1 MGSDGGTIY
10 DRAVC
15 AALFDIV
22 GSRRGGTGVVR
33 SVEEGA
39 DNDAGWHIPDPCAS
53 GIMDSWRFRS
63 WIFECSK
70 TTQHDGDSGCSVV
83 YRMELFPSV
92 YRGSAGWNRM
102 RYLEQPQLASESVRK
117 R

>member
-22 GSRRGGTGVVR
+22 GSRRSRTGIVR
-33 SVEEGA
+33 YAEEGA
-39 DNDAGWHIPDPCAS
+39 DNDAGGDIPDPCTV
-53 GIMDSWRFRS
+53 GIMDRWCFRS
-63 WIFECSK
+63 WIFECSEI
-70 TTQHDGDSGCSVV
+70 TQHDGDSGYSMV

-102 RYLEQPQLASESVRK
+102 WYLEQPQLASESVRK

>member
-22 GSRRGGTGVVR
+22 GSRRSRTGIVWH
-33 SVEEGA
+33 VEEGA
-39 DNDAGWHIPDPCAS
+39 DNDAGWYIPDSCAI
-53 GIMDSWRFRS
+53 GVMDNWCFRS
-63 WIFECSK
+63 WIFERSE
-70 TTQHDGDSGCSVV
+70 TSQHDGDSGCSMV

-92 YRGSAGWNRM
+92 YRGSANWNRM
-102 RYLEQPQLASESVRK
+102 RHLEQSQLASESRGE